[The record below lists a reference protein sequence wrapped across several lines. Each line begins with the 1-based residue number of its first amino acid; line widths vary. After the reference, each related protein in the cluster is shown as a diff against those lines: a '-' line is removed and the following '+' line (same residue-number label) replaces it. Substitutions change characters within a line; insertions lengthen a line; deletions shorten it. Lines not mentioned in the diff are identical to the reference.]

1 MPWGALSFPDAED
14 EPEMLGP
21 EMLARVIPSPRRTA
35 MLIVGCLVLGTGVTL
50 LLAADLGS
58 DGYSTF
64 VNGLTITTGADFWV
78 MNLVVGVVLVAL
90 AALRKVCPG
99 AGTVVQVVLVGMT
112 VSVGLDLLSTPDA
125 LGWRLALLV
134 AAFPVLAVGIA
145 LYLGSHTGAG
155 PAEAAALA
163 WDPPVPFRWSYSVVQ
178 GGGALGG
185 WLLGATVGVGTLA
198 VILLLGPAVDITARL
213 LSLDLHQEP
222 EPVEERAS

>member
-1 MPWGALSFPDAED
+1 
-14 EPEMLGP
+14 ML
-21 EMLARVIPSPRRTA
+21 
-35 MLIVGCLVLGTGVTL
+35 LIGCTVLGTGVAM

-64 VNGLTITTGADFWV
+64 VNGLTLTTGVDFWI
-78 MNLVVGVVLVAL
+78 MNLLVGAVLVAL
-90 AALRKVCPG
+90 AMLRRVIPG
-99 AGTVVQVVLVGMT
+99 VGTVVQVVLVGVVVDVALGM
-112 VSVGLDLLSTPDA
+112 LATPDGLA
-125 LGWRLALLV
+125 WRGVLLV

-163 WDPPVPFRWSYSVVQ
+163 WDPPVAFRWSYSVVQ

-198 VILLLGPAVDITARL
+198 VIFLLGPAVDLAARL
-213 LSLDLHQEP
+213 MRVDLHQQADP
-222 EPVEERAS
+222 PVDLSA

>member
-1 MPWGALSFPDAED
+1 M
-14 EPEMLGP
+14 
-21 EMLARVIPSPRRTA
+21 IPSPRRVV
-35 MLIVGCLVLGTGVTL
+35 MLLVGCVILGTGVAM

-64 VNGLTITTGADFWV
+64 VNGISLTSGMEFWIANAIVGA
-78 MNLVVGVVLVAL
+78 VLVAL
-90 AALRKVCPG
+90 AMLRKVIPG
-99 AGTVVQVVLVGMT
+99 VGTIVQVVLVGVVVDVALGLMT
-112 VSVGLDLLSTPDA
+112 TPDS
-125 LGWRLALLV
+125 LVWRSVLLA

-163 WDPPVPFRWSYSVVQ
+163 WDPPVAFRWSYSVVQ

-198 VILLLGPAVDITARL
+198 VIFLLGPAVDLTARL
-213 LSLDLHQEP
+213 IRVDLHQQTDP
-222 EPVEERAS
+222 PLAD

>member
-1 MPWGALSFPDAED
+1 
-14 EPEMLGP
+14 ML
-21 EMLARVIPSPRRTA
+21 L
-35 MLIVGCLVLGTGVTL
+35 VGCLVLGTGVSL

-64 VNGLTITTGADFWV
+64 VNGLTISTGVDFWI

-90 AALRKVCPG
+90 AALRKVYPG
-99 AGTVVQVVLVGMT
+99 IGTVVQVVLVGVT
-112 VSVGLDLLSTPDA
+112 VSVVLDLLTTPDA

-198 VILLLGPAVDITARL
+198 VILLLGPAVDLAARL
-213 LSLDLHQEP
+213 MSLDLHQETD
-222 EPVEERAS
+222 PVEERAS

>member
-1 MPWGALSFPDAED
+1 
-14 EPEMLGP
+14 
-21 EMLARVIPSPRRTA
+21 VIPSPRRVA
-35 MLIVGCLVLGTGVTL
+35 LLLVGCVILGTGVAM

-64 VNGLTITTGADFWV
+64 VNGISLTSGMEFWIANAIVGA
-78 MNLVVGVVLVAL
+78 VLVLL
-90 AALRKVCPG
+90 AMLRKVIPG
-99 AGTVVQVVLVGMT
+99 VGTVVQVVLVG
-112 VSVGLDLLSTPDA
+112 VVVDVA
-125 LGWRLALLV
+125 LGLMTAPDSLVWRGVLLA

-163 WDPPVPFRWSYSVVQ
+163 WDPPVAFKWSYSVVQ

-198 VILLLGPAVDITARL
+198 VIFLLGPAVDLTARL
-213 LSLDLHQEP
+213 MRVDLHQQADPRED
-222 EPVEERAS
+222 